1 MSGRCSVT
9 AGLVRAMITPQR
21 PDGELA
27 SSSHHVV
34 ATGPAHI
41 SGYLRVGRC
50 RIPEV
55 QDHEREVMVT
65 DRGRIGR
72 CARKQSLV
80 AEVIRIGPS
89 LPGNFGAEV
98 ISLDVVIFR
107 QVVAWMG
114 ANR

>member
-1 MSGRCSVT
+1 MSGQRSAI
-9 AGLVRAMITPQR
+9 AGSARAMITPRR

-27 SSSHHVV
+27 GPGHHTV
-34 ATGPAHI
+34 ATSPAHV

-55 QDHEREVMVT
+55 QDHEREIVMA
-65 DRGRIGR
+65 DRRRIGG

-98 ISLDVVIFR
+98 ISLDVVILR

-114 ANR
+114 